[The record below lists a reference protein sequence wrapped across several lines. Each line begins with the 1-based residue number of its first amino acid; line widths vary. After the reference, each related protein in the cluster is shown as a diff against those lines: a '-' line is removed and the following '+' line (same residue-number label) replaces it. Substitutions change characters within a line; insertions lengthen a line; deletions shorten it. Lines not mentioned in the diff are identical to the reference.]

1 MQLGNPIFV
10 ESVSAVTASPSVVL
24 GTRRVDSAGNVYIYG
39 HNAGASQM
47 NPGCAAV
54 IGSANTSYSFTAT
67 NAAAGV
73 GFLAAVCHHSTIPA
87 GSYGWMG
94 VNGLFRAAPDT
105 NAASMNAGDILVI
118 GVDGGF
124 VAGGATLSTG
134 TRWGFAITSMIT
146 GYGVNTFTSLGKAWI
161 KSIFG

>member
-1 MQLGNPIFV
+1 MQLGNPMLV
-10 ESVSAVTASPSVVL
+10 ESVSAVTATPSVVL
-24 GTRRVDSAGNVYIYG
+24 GTRRVDSAGNVYLYG
-39 HNAGASQM
+39 HNAGATQM

-54 IGSANTSYSFTAT
+54 IGSANTGYSFTAT

-73 GFLAAVCHHSTIPA
+73 GYLAAVCHHSTIPA

-94 VNGLFRAAPDT
+94 VNGLFRASPDS
-105 NAASMNAGDILVI
+105 NAVSMNAGDGLVI

-124 VAGGATLSTG
+124 VVAGATLSTG
-134 TRWGFAITSMIT
+134 IRWGFAVSSMIS